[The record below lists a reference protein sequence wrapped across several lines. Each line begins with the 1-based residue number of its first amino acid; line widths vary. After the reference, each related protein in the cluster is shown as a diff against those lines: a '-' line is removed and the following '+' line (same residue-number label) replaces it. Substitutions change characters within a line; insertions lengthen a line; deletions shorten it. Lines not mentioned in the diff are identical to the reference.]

1 MNFFTIISRNCIFL
15 FCFNFLILIS
25 CSNTDP
31 NSSVLHKIGEQ
42 IRAARIEK
50 GISQEELANAIEMT
64 QSSLSLIED
73 GLATPVQEKL
83 VAIETYLGV
92 RFEYKEE

>member
-1 MNFFTIISRNCIFL
+1 M
-15 FCFNFLILIS
+15 
-25 CSNTDP
+25 
-31 NSSVLHKIGEQ
+31 HKIGEQ